1 MLMNLLVVGLLVVL
15 VGLAAW
21 LGLSLVTTRTVVG
34 LHLLRERFD
43 VLLAVLAPL
52 VLMIESGYANAWV
65 FAGGRLVF
73 DVPSLMALGRGIFLE
88 ALIFACYK
96 LVRVFAIR
104 RIWAALPVPLMVG
117 TVGMVVSA
125 GCNLGWMARS
135 PEMKAAFAV
144 VAVLLPGWMGE
155 VFRVGLGLLFPV
167 GVGVFALF
175 DVAHL
180 VEQLIKSSH
189 LDNKAL
195 LVVRSELHRT
205 AYLKHQKQQIKEAS
219 EQYAD
224 ICRADVQSMVDRV
237 RSGDL
242 SFGVQ
247 DFAQAQQTPA
257 KVSRVSP
264 PVAYPPPG
272 GPGGSFGQ
280 PSVLGGPA
288 LPGGPSGGPMGMA
301 VTAGAA
307 PAQQKGG
314 LFGWLSGK

>member
-1 MLMNLLVVGLLVVL
+1 MLVNLIVVGLLVGL
-15 VGLAAW
+15 VGFALW
-21 LGLSLVTTRTVVG
+21 LGLPLVTTRAVVG
-34 LHLLRERFD
+34 MHLLRERFD
-43 VLLAVLAPL
+43 VLLAVLAPP

-73 DVPSLMALGRGIFLE
+73 DFSSLMALGRGIFLE

-96 LVRVFAIR
+96 LVRVFAVHR
-104 RIWAALPVPLMVG
+104 VWAALPVLLIVG

-125 GCNLGWMARS
+125 GCNLGWMTHS

-175 DVAHL
+175 DVSHL

-219 EQYAD
+219 EQYAE
-224 ICRADVQSMVDRV
+224 ICRADVQNMVDRA

-247 DFAQAQQTPA
+247 ELAQSQQTPA
-257 KVSRVSP
+257 KVSRISP
-264 PVAYPPPG
+264 PVAYPPLA
-272 GPGGSFGQ
+272 GPGGSFGP
-280 PSVLGGPA
+280 PSV
-288 LPGGPSGGPMGMA
+288 PGGPSLPGVSPGPVSVPQM
-301 VTAGAA
+301 AGAA
-307 PAQQKGG
+307 PASQKGG
-314 LFGWLSGK
+314 LLGWLSGK

>member
-1 MLMNLLVVGLLVVL
+1 MLVNLVVVGLLLVL
-15 VGLAAW
+15 VGFALW
-21 LGLSLVTTRTVVG
+21 LGLPLVTTRTVVG
-34 LHLLRERFD
+34 MHLLRERFD

-104 RIWAALPVPLMVG
+104 RVWAALPIPLIVG
-117 TVGMVVSA
+117 TVGMIVSA
-125 GCNLGWMARS
+125 GCNLGWMAHS
-135 PEMKAAFAV
+135 PEMKAAFVV
-144 VAVLLPGWMGE
+144 VAALLPGWMGE

-175 DVAHL
+175 DVSHL

-195 LVVRSELHRT
+195 FVVRSELHRT
-205 AYLKHQKQQIKEAS
+205 AYLKHQKRQIKEAS
-219 EQYAD
+219 EQYAE
-224 ICRADVQSMVDRV
+224 ICRADVQHMVDRA

-247 DFAQAQQTPA
+247 ELAQSQQTPA
-257 KVSRVSP
+257 KVSRVGP
-264 PVAYPPPG
+264 PVAYPPLA

-280 PSVLGGPA
+280 PAMQGLPS
-288 LPGGPSGGPMGMA
+288 LPGAPGGPMGMPQM
-301 VTAGAA
+301 AGAA
-307 PAQQKGG
+307 PAPQKGG
-314 LFGWLSGK
+314 LLGWLSGK